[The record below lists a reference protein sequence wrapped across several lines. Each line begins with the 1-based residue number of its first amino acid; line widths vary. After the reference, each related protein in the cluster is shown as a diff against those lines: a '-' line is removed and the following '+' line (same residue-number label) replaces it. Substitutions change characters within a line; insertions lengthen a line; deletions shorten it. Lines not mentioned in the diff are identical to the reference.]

1 MTPAARAQAAV
12 EVLDS
17 VLAGTAA
24 EAALIRW
31 ARASRFAGSGDRAA
45 VRDHVFSALRQRRS
59 RAARGGADTGRGLIL
74 GELRAQ
80 DRDADEVFTGQG
92 HAPAP
97 PTTAERAAGRAP
109 TPAETLDL
117 PDWVADRLAVDL
129 GPSQPAVAEALR
141 HRAPLWLRVNVA
153 RAILGEAAARLEAEG
168 VRSEPDGRCP
178 TALRVTD
185 GERRVQS
192 CRAYADGLV
201 ELQDLAP
208 QIACAAVP
216 LTGGETVLDYCA
228 GGGGKALALAARGAR
243 VTAWDADPA
252 RMRDLPAR
260 AGRAG
265 VAIELAPP
273 GGPEGQ
279 FDVVLTDVPCSGS
292 GTWRRTPDAKW
303 RLTPEQLDAFPDVQH
318 RILRR
323 ASRHLR
329 PGGRLVYMTCSLFMS
344 ENEAVIS
351 RFLDDHPTLTLD
363 GMLAQRPG
371 PGDASPDGFFHAV
384 LRDLTAG

>member
-1 MTPAARAQAAV
+1 MTPAARAQAAI

-59 RAARGGADTGRGLIL
+59 RAARGGADSGRGLIL
-74 GELRAQ
+74 GGLRAEG
-80 DRDADEVFTGQG
+80 RDADHLFTGQG
-92 HAPAP
+92 HAPEP
-97 PTTAERAAGRAP
+97 LTLAESAGGRAP
-109 TPAETLDL
+109 TAAEALDL
-117 PDWVADRLAVDL
+117 PDWVADRLALDL
-129 GPSQPAVAEALR
+129 GPSLPAVAEALR
-141 HRAPLWLRVNVA
+141 HRAPLWLRVNAA
-153 RAILGEAAARLEAEG
+153 RVSVGEATKLLGAEG
-168 VRSEPDGRCP
+168 VRSEPDARCA

-192 CRAYADGLV
+192 CQAYADGLV

-216 LTGGETVLDYCA
+216 LTRAETVLDYCA
-228 GGGGKALALAARGAR
+228 GGGGKALALAARGAQ
-243 VTAWDADPA
+243 VTAWDADPG

-260 AGRAG
+260 ADRAG
-265 VAIELAPP
+265 VAIDLAPQS
-273 GGPEGQ
+273 GPEGR

-303 RLTPEQLDAFPDVQH
+303 RLTPGQLDVFRDVQH
-318 RILRR
+318 RILEG

-329 PGGRLVYMTCSLFMS
+329 PGGRLVYMTCSLFTS
-344 ENEAVIS
+344 ENEAVIT
-351 RFLDDHPTLTLD
+351 RFLDDHRHLTLD
-363 GMLAQRPG
+363 SALAQRPG

-384 LRDLTAG
+384 LRDLTDS